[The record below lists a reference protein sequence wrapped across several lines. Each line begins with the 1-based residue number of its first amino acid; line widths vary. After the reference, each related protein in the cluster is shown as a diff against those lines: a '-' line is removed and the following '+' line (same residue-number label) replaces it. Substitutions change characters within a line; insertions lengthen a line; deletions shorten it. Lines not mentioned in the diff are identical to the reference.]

1 VQIKIN
7 GKIKDIKD
15 DTLLS
20 DFLRQNGIVDQRS
33 VVVVINE
40 NIIKKDDF
48 DSVKIAKNDEIEILR
63 FVSGG

>member
-1 VQIKIN
+1 MQIKIN